1 MWTREELK
9 PAESRIFTQLL
20 DLCGSRLDSDSAGR
34 KRYF

>member
-9 PAESRIFTQLL
+9 TRGKAIFTQLL

>member
-9 PAESRIFTQLL
+9 SRIFTQLL